1 MEAFVT
7 YDEAAELLGV
17 SRESIRLYVQRGL
30 LAEGEVYGKR
40 KILRSAID
48 ALLNQH
54 FDAIQQA
61 REVEALKE
69 ELAKEKAEIL
79 ELKKQ
84 LSVKKSMM
92 ALKNKVWD
100 NYDHICNAMV
110 AFVAESGEDIGLAL
124 RERWCVERM
133 LKGASLDDLAEEF
146 GLTRERVRQIYI
158 KALKKIKIMSKLPQA
173 LAENTQ
179 LKTEVENLKFEREDL
194 MRVVKGQ
201 RKLEQMKD
209 TILIPESLIG
219 LNNAGISVRA
229 YNCLNALGFDHIYQ
243 LTFISMRQLQKVRN
257 LGRKTIDELD
267 RLMDLYNLGFDNPQ
281 SLKDVRLPNKE
292 QLVSIPWSAIVSQ
305 QEVIKR
311 LWR

>member
-1 MEAFVT
+1 MKAFVT

-84 LSVKKSMM
+84 LSVKKSIM

-124 RERWCVERM
+124 RERRCVERM

-146 GLTRERVRQIYI
+146 ALTRERVRQIYI
-158 KALKKIKIMSKLPQA
+158 KALKKIQIMGKLPQA

-194 MRVVKGQ
+194 MRVVKDQ

-229 YNCLNALGFDHIYQ
+229 YNCLKALGFDHIYQ